1 MVRTFSL
8 SGCSLTLEIKRIMKE
23 AREKYDVGK
32 MIAAYI
38 RIYEKLNNGK
48 PLA

>member
-1 MVRTFSL
+1 VQL
-8 SGCSLTLEIKRIMKE
+8 KRIMQE
-23 AREKYDVGK
+23 AREKYDLGK